1 MCFDRVW
8 DVQLQL
14 HRSGWQRGAHPV
26 SCSRVSTLPPML
38 MRLTPFIKLP
48 SHECCMPAQSLL
60 LPPAPPWAEFF
71 DFENW
76 LNHNFS
82 RNAFLFSANCRLQG
96 FKKLSRAR
104 CPNFPG
110 TRSTFS
116 CQAQHFQL
124 GRESTY
130 AAQPEQS
137 QRKLT
142 KVSMFPLHRCQ
153 NGFLT
158 LLERR

>member
-104 CPNFPG
+104 CPNF
-110 TRSTFS
+110 TCTRRLARAALSAVRRSTFS
-116 CQAQHFQL
+116 L
-124 GRESTY
+124 GENPHTLRSLNNHN
-130 AAQPEQS
+130 ANL
-137 QRKLT
+137 RKYPCSLCIDAKT
-142 KVSMFPLHRCQ
+142 VS
-153 NGFLT
+153 
-158 LLERR
+158 